1 MASFVALLYSVWLR
15 ICYAFQAALRAVGA
29 AGGGWALVAAL
40 RAMEGLA
47 PVESQRQRKGGE
59 VSAESLVVPR
69 HVAVIMDGN
78 RRFGRQKY
86 GDSLSGHRN
95 SARANFQL
103 II

>member
-40 RAMEGLA
+40 RAMEGRA
-47 PVESQRQRKGGE
+47 PSQRPRKGGE
-59 VSAESLVVPR
+59 ASAESLVVPR

-95 SARANFQL
+95 SAMMANFQL
-103 II
+103 IK